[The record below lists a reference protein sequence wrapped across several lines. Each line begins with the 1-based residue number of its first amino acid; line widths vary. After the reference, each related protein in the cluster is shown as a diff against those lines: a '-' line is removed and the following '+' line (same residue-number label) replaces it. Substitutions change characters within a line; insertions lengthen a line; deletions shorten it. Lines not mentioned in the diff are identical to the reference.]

1 MDATNLGPQAE
12 PASSFEPYREHRY
25 TGMVGRFF
33 ATGVQLLAL
42 AFGGGFAYVRSKQA
56 EGEGWLLE
64 IVLLRIL
71 LLFAWPFL
79 DKKVISQPFPI
90 QFRIRLERLGPTYIK
105 LGQILSLREDILPT
119 AITDELKNLLER
131 SPAIDFDRFKQL
143 VEADLGRPLKTMFR
157 WIDSKPLGSASLA
170 QTHRARLITHEKAVI
185 KLLKPG
191 VRKLIITDT
200 RLMRIFGW
208 VLQLFA
214 GRFQPR
220 QLIDEFSKY
229 TLREVDLHNEA
240 DHAETFAAN
249 FKDNTQI
256 RFPKIYRDFSTR
268 DVLVMEYFRGIRPDS
283 AGVKRLTQQQRNQ
296 AIDLGISAIIQMI
309 FQDGFFHAD
318 LHPGNMVLFANGTIG
333 FIDLGMVGRFD
344 RDRRKRLFYY
354 FYSLVTGDTDDA
366 ARYLTSLALPGRGGD
381 LDGFRR
387 AVADL
392 YGRWL
397 RAPSFYEFSL
407 AQVIL
412 RSILLAGRYNVKYP
426 GEIILMVKALI
437 TVEGVGNLLVPG
449 IDLVSASR
457 KHVIKLLL
465 QEFNP
470 LRWLRDS
477 ALLVPEMVDVLNR
490 SPLILSEGLSL
501 LENNLKK
508 PAPEPISGLRAT
520 ILAGFCLL
528 SGAVVASL
536 GGPWPVWAIL
546 FLLALIFSL
555 RK

>member
-1 MDATNLGPQAE
+1 
-12 PASSFEPYREHRY
+12 
-25 TGMVGRFF
+25 
-33 ATGVQLLAL
+33 
-42 AFGGGFAYVRSKQA
+42 
-56 EGEGWLLE
+56 
-64 IVLLRIL
+64 
-71 LLFAWPFL
+71 
-79 DKKVISQPFPI
+79 
-90 QFRIRLERLGPTYIK
+90 
-105 LGQILSLREDILPT
+105 
-119 AITDELKNLLER
+119 
-131 SPAIDFDRFKQL
+131 
-143 VEADLGRPLKTMFR
+143 MFR
-157 WIDSKPLGSASLA
+157 WIDPNPLGSASLA

-191 VRKLIITDT
+191 VRKLITTDT

-208 VLQLFA
+208 ILQLFA
-214 GRFQPR
+214 GRYQPR

-229 TLREVDLHNEA
+229 TMREVDLRNEA

-249 FKDNTQI
+249 FKDNSQI
-256 RFPKIYRDFSTR
+256 RFPKIYRQYSSR
-268 DVLVMEYFRGIRPDS
+268 DVLVMEYFKGIRPDS
-283 AGVKRLTQQQRNQ
+283 SGVKRLTQQQRSQ
-296 AIDLGISAIIQMI
+296 AVDLGISAIIQMI

-318 LHPGNMVLFANGTIG
+318 LHPGNLIIFKNGNVG

-354 FYSLVTGDTDDA
+354 FYSLVTGDTDNA

-387 AVADL
+387 TVADL

-397 RAPSFYEFSL
+397 RSASFYEFSL

-412 RSILLAGRYNVKYP
+412 KSILLAGHYNVKYP
-426 GEIILMVKALI
+426 GEVILMVKALV
-437 TVEGVGNLLVPG
+437 TVEGVGNLLMPG
-449 IDLVSASR
+449 MDIVSASR
-457 KHVIKLLL
+457 KHVIRLLL

-470 LRWLRDS
+470 LRWLQDS

-501 LENNLKK
+501 LEGNLKK
-508 PAPEPISGLRAT
+508 PPQGPINGMRAT
-520 ILAGFCLL
+520 IMAGFCVLA
-528 SGAVVASL
+528 GAVVAAL

-546 FLLALIFSL
+546 FTLAFIFSL